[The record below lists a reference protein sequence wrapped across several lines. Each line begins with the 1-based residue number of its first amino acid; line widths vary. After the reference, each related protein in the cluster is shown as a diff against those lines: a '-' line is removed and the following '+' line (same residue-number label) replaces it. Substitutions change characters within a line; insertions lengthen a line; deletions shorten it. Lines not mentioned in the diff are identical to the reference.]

1 MMVRGA
7 MFIGGVL
14 GAGADKMCLQPK
26 GHMCRRLIEARQPE
40 IVGAQPIG
48 NCCLIGKGNQ

>member
-7 MFIGGVL
+7 MCIGGML
-14 GAGADKMCLQPK
+14 AAGADKRCLQPK

-48 NCCLIGKGNQ
+48 NFCLIGEGNQ

>member
-7 MFIGGVL
+7 MCIGGML
-14 GAGADKMCLQPK
+14 AAGADKRCLQPK

-40 IVGAQPIG
+40 LWAHSQLAI
-48 NCCLIGKGNQ
+48 CCSIGKGNQ